1 MLNPYYLTYSMKK
14 QSGQEVTTVQE
25 KPIQDRLR
33 HASCIKVESAMRNK
47 VNLNVS
53 WYDGHGE
60 EQSQKYSISAGST
73 IEF

>member
-1 MLNPYYLTYSMKK
+1 MKQK
-14 QSGQEVTTVQE
+14 QELQEPTIHE

-33 HASCIKVESAMRNK
+33 QASCITVESALRNK

-53 WYDGHGE
+53 WYDVHGK
-60 EQSQKYSISAGST
+60 EQNQKYTISAGSV

>member
-1 MLNPYYLTYSMKK
+1 MKQK
-14 QSGQEVTTVQE
+14 LLEEITIPE

-33 HASCIKVESAMRNK
+33 HASCITVESAQRNK

-53 WYDGHGE
+53 WYDVHGE
-60 EQSQKYSISAGST
+60 EQNQKYSIPAGSV